1 MNFLWIQVSTDI
13 DEYIGKSDMMIFNRM
28 PCSEPLR
35 KKNYIINQHS
45 QIIYKSPAYGTNH
58 PYYSQNLPDKI
69 EIEFYVL

>member
-1 MNFLWIQVSTDI
+1 MYSKNVNFLWIQVSTDI
-13 DEYIGKSDMMIFNRM
+13 DEYRM